1 MAFEEEESDCQV
13 VLSDNELSSYALM
26 DVISEHL
33 VFATLDGQL
42 KLWKTFFGKEE
53 NLTTQFLRSE
63 KVHIGKIFSMAVLSE
78 TELLTCGQNG
88 EMKLIS
94 IGVDL
99 KISIR
104 QTFTLPELKEQRWFS
119 CATLILNK
127 GLVVGDRCGNLH
139 FYR

>member
-1 MAFEEEESDCQV
+1 MEEEEGECQV

-33 VFATLDGQL
+33 VFATIDGQL
-42 KLWKTFFGKEE
+42 KLFGKKE
-53 NLTTQFLRSE
+53 NLKTQFLRSE

-94 IGVDL
+94 IRSDSQIL
-99 KISIR
+99 IR
-104 QTFTLPELKEQRWFS
+104 QTFTLPESKEQRWFS

>member
-1 MAFEEEESDCQV
+1 M
-13 VLSDNELSSYALM
+13 SDNELSSYALM

-33 VFATLDGQL
+33 VFATIDGQL
-42 KLWKTFFGKEE
+42 KLWKTFFGKKE
-53 NLTTQFLRSE
+53 NLKTQFLRSE
-63 KVHIGKIFSMAVLSE
+63 KVHIGKIFSMAVVSE

-88 EMKLIS
+88 EIKLIS
-94 IGVDL
+94 IASDSQ
-99 KISIR
+99 ITIR
-104 QTFTLPELKEQRWFS
+104 QTFTLPESKEQRWFS